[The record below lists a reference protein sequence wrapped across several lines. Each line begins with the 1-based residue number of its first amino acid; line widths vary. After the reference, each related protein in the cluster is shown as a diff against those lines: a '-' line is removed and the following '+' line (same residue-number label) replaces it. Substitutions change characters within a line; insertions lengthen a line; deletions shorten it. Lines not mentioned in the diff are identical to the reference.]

1 MSSWCNIPG
10 LDLFTLPGKELWHYI
25 HSVDT
30 RSSSSR
36 KEGFWLRNKNRRT
49 LVVII
54 QIDILDVLTKLLCE
68 YYKEMKYSCGQR
80 WAAVLNRKL
89 WLLFAG
95 SISTLINVHNFGKE
109 IYHYTGANTFIL
121 WDHNVAN
128 TSNVVNCQLCFY
140 YPYRIRQDFSCCL

>member
-10 LDLFTLPGKELWHYI
+10 LDLFTLPRKELWHHI
-25 HSVDT
+25 HSADT

-68 YYKEMKYSCGQR
+68 NCMEMKYSCGQR
-80 WAAVLNRKL
+80 WAVVLNRKL

-95 SISTLINVHNFGKE
+95 SISTLINLHNFGKE
-109 IYHYTGANTFIL
+109 IYQYTGANTFIQ